1 VNIATFIFHNMR
13 MLWHCRISKSHI
25 PMQCRGNDALP
36 EGLEDTLKTI
46 AEARL
51 APDAANRFDS
61 LPADM
66 AKGRLKSNQHVMGEI
81 TSRQKIDQIVEIY
94 NDEVSAILKVNG
106 YGTGRGAA

>member
-1 VNIATFIFHNMR
+1 MALPDIEITHTHAMKLV
-13 MLWHCRISKSHI
+13 KSYLADS
-25 PMQCRGNDALP
+25 RGNDALP